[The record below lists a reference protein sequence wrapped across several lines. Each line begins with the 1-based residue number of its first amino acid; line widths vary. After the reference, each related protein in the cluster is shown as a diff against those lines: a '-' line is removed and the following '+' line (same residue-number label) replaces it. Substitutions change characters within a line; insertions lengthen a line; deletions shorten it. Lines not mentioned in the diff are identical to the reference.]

1 MDQND
6 KKNTPNRPG
15 GGKNSNVRSIISL
28 VSWALLLTILISYA
42 STYMSSAGNQSSSI
56 TVEYSE
62 FKDMVAEGQVAQVE
76 FDTSENILHITPADG
91 YTYTNEDGVSYTKS
105 TDEKG
110 AIYTYTDQTGREQT
124 VRLDL
129 FTVQLESDD
138 AVIAYLDANNVTE
151 YGMDYQPPV
160 SCSGLLCPALRLL
173 PAHDLP
179 GHALDNEKG
188 RHGRNRWNRRR
199 GQGQR

>member
-62 FKDMVAEGQVAQVE
+62 FKDMVADGQVAQVE

-91 YTYTNEDGVSYTKS
+91 
-105 TDEKG
+105 
-110 AIYTYTDQTGREQT
+110 
-124 VRLDL
+124 
-129 FTVQLESDD
+129 
-138 AVIAYLDANNVTE
+138 
-151 YGMDYQPPV
+151 
-160 SCSGLLCPALRLL
+160 
-173 PAHDLP
+173 
-179 GHALDNEKG
+179 
-188 RHGRNRWNRRR
+188 
-199 GQGQR
+199 

>member
-91 YTYTNEDGVSYTKS
+91 LLLLS
-105 TDEKG
+105 KG
-110 AIYTYTDQTGREQT
+110 
-124 VRLDL
+124 LD
-129 FTVQLESDD
+129 DD
-138 AVIAYLDANNVTE
+138 ATLYYAAS
-151 YGMDYQPPV
+151 PPMKRV
-160 SCSGLLCPALRLL
+160 PFTPIPIRPDGNRLSAWTCSPYSWNPMTQSL
-173 PAHDLP
+173 PIWTP
-179 GHALDNEKG
+179 TM
-188 RHGRNRWNRRR
+188 
-199 GQGQR
+199 

>member
-15 GGKNSNVRSIISL
+15 GGKNGNVRSIISL

-105 TDEKG
+105 TDCLL
-110 AIYTYTDQTGREQT
+110 YTSSGMSACWDIAAAGR
-124 VRLDL
+124 
-129 FTVQLESDD
+129 
-138 AVIAYLDANNVTE
+138 
-151 YGMDYQPPV
+151 PPWPKV
-160 SCSGLLCPALRLL
+160 
-173 PAHDLP
+173 
-179 GHALDNEKG
+179 
-188 RHGRNRWNRRR
+188 
-199 GQGQR
+199 

>member
-91 YTYTNEDGVSYTKS
+91 TPIPTRTVSLTPSPPMKRVPFTPIPIRPDGN
-105 TDEKG
+105 
-110 AIYTYTDQTGREQT
+110 
-124 VRLDL
+124 RLSAW
-129 FTVQLESDD
+129 T
-138 AVIAYLDANNVTE
+138 
-151 YGMDYQPPV
+151 
-160 SCSGLLCPALRLL
+160 CSPYSWNPMTQSL
-173 PAHDLP
+173 PIWTP
-179 GHALDNEKG
+179 TM
-188 RHGRNRWNRRR
+188 
-199 GQGQR
+199 

>member
-62 FKDMVAEGQVAQVE
+62 FKDMVADGQVAQVE

-91 YTYTNEDGVSYTKS
+91 YTYTSEDGTAYTKS

-138 AVIAYLDANNVTE
+138 AVIAYLDANDVTE

-160 SCSGLLCPALRLL
+160 SPLMAALVSYVLPFVFFHVPAKER
-173 PAHDLP
+173 PTD
-179 GHALDNEKG
+179 
-188 RHGRNRWNRRR
+188 RH
-199 GQGQR
+199 